1 MNNKPT
7 STTVLDPT
15 EIAVPQTIIRAENG
29 DVIVADETGLRMRL
43 SDRVIEDIA
52 MRLGKFGQSHGD
64 MLRRDESHDFL
75 EDGDPP
81 SQADHLIDCI
91 GENID
96 CWDVRQRREFASF
109 MADLPGR
116 QGVRGFLKHLKG
128 GGIIADTAGPLRLIL
143 AIGGTRAALASSEC
157 ASYPYHVVTAA
168 DDIGAVGCSG
178 ETVAEKTAFL
188 EGLREMSHEALVADS
203 LLYHAQQERNS
214 LSLYFV
220 RAETDGSRSASELAS
235 GGAFVNLMICAENA
249 MSAAKS
255 LCKRIALDAVFVD
268 FTLEDVSGNAIDYRN
283 GMLAVFDE
291 ISAKFTE
298 LGLGAPRFFT
308 FFDCGVLDFLPA
320 SVLEGQWEL
329 SWNHAQHDLVF
340 VAPSYMLMHDTDA
353 RLTERGRRLRAAMS
367 AEAIFATQR
376 NRDWKLPVLHL
387 AECDGLKLRVTAQ
400 CEGRLVLDP
409 TDPFGAG
416 DHYGFALEGVDPE
429 VSITKVAIAQ
439 DDEKALVLTLNA
451 PLTGPQPVLCYSAN
465 SASSDEEFKENLGAL
480 RDEFE
485 PAMHHDLSAE
495 DMSLLRRWALP
506 ARLPIK

>member
-1 MNNKPT
+1 M
-7 STTVLDPT
+7 
-15 EIAVPQTIIRAENG
+15 
-29 DVIVADETGLRMRL
+29 
-43 SDRVIEDIA
+43 
-52 MRLGKFGQSHGD
+52 
-64 MLRRDESHDFL
+64 
-75 EDGDPP
+75 
-81 SQADHLIDCI
+81 
-91 GENID
+91 
-96 CWDVRQRREFASF
+96 
-109 MADLPGR
+109 
-116 QGVRGFLKHLKG
+116 
-128 GGIIADTAGPLRLIL
+128 
-143 AIGGTRAALASSEC
+143 
-157 ASYPYHVVTAA
+157 
-168 DDIGAVGCSG
+168 
-178 ETVAEKTAFL
+178 
-188 EGLREMSHEALVADS
+188 
-203 LLYHAQQERNS
+203 
-214 LSLYFV
+214 
-220 RAETDGSRSASELAS
+220 
-235 GGAFVNLMICAENA
+235 
-249 MSAAKS
+249 
-255 LCKRIALDAVFVD
+255 
-268 FTLEDVSGNAIDYRN
+268 SGNAIDYRN

-298 LGLGAPRFFT
+298 VGLGAPRFFT

-320 SVLEGQWEL
+320 YVLEGQWEL

-340 VAPSYMLMHDTDA
+340 VAPSYMLMHDADA

-376 NRDWKLPVLHL
+376 TRDWKLPVLHL

-451 PLTGPQPVLCYSAN
+451 PLTGPQPVLCYAAN